1 MVNDLGAWLGA
12 LASSS
17 EKIENNNNNMR
28 IENYDHSNQS
38 GFCHMITTLNSSSV
52 SLLHVAIF

>member
-1 MVNDLGAWLGA
+1 
-12 LASSS
+12 
-17 EKIENNNNNMR
+17 MR